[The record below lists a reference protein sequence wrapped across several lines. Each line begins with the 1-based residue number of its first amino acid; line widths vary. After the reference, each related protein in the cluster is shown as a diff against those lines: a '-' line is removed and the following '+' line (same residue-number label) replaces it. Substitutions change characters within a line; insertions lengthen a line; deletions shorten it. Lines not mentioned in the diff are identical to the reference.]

1 LKLTYTIFACV
12 VSVLFN
18 VSNITWLY
26 EPLCTMNDDVVS
38 TSVLSTD
45 NETLVVLFMLEIL
58 NTFLIT
64 CDVPLLTLT
73 PTVNWFLTF

>member
-1 LKLTYTIFACV
+1 M
-12 VSVLFN
+12 S
-18 VSNITWLY
+18 
-26 EPLCTMNDDVVS
+26 DDVVS

-45 NETLVVLFMLEIL
+45 NETLVVLFELEIL

-73 PTVNWFLTF
+73 PTVN